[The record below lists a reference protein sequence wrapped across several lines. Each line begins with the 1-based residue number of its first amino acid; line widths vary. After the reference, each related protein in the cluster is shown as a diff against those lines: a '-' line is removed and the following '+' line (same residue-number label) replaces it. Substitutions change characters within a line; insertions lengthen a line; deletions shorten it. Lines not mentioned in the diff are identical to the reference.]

1 MRNTR
6 EPSSGMD
13 YWEEQNNDS
22 ADLCS
27 ELETPRPTPLG
38 RRNGWTGKLRS
49 TIESEIIPRLMMAHR
64 ATNGSKPP
72 LQCAPILIE
81 SNTVEEFAELVVEQE
96 VEVLRAYINA
106 LHEEGQSLESL
117 FLELFAPAA
126 RHLGEQWKQ
135 DTLDFTDVT
144 LGLSRL
150 QRLLQ
155 EYGRQL
161 ESNGEVA
168 TLTGRALLVAAEGE
182 QHTFGLSILTEF
194 FRRDGWDV
202 TSKPLSSRQEI
213 AAEVRTGGYDIVG
226 FSVSQEAM
234 LERVAACIELVRKES
249 SESRVHIMVGGRV
262 FLDNPALVS
271 EVGADSTAS
280 DAGRAVARA
289 RMYLSYHAEKGAK
302 RLA

>member
-6 EPSSGMD
+6 ETSSGAD
-13 YWEEQNNDS
+13 FWEDHADAS
-22 ADLCS
+22 TDLCS
-27 ELETPRPTPLG
+27 ELETKRPTALAQ
-38 RRNGWTGKLRS
+38 RNGWTSQLRQ

-64 ATNGSKPP
+64 ANGARPQ
-72 LQCAPILIE
+72 LQCAPIVIE
-81 SNTVEEFAELVVEQE
+81 GNTVEEFATLVIEQE

-106 LHEEGQSLESL
+106 LVEEGQSLESL

-135 DTLDFTDVT
+135 DTRDFTDVT

-161 ESNGEVA
+161 ESDA
-168 TLTGRALLVAAEGE
+168 AIQAGRALLVSTEGE

-202 TSKPLSSRQEI
+202 TSKTLSSEEEI
-213 AAEVRTGGYDIVG
+213 ASEVRTGRFDIVG
-226 FSVSQEAM
+226 FSVSQDSM
-234 LERVAACIELVRKES
+234 LERVASCIEMVRKECGQ
-249 SESRVHIMVGGRV
+249 RRIHIMVGGRV

-280 DAGRAVARA
+280 DASRAVARA
-289 RMYLSYHAEKGAK
+289 RVYLSYHAEKGAR

>member
-6 EPSSGMD
+6 ETSSGAG
-13 YWEEQNNDS
+13 YWEDHTGES
-22 ADLCS
+22 TDLCS
-27 ELETPRPTPLG
+27 ELETTRPTALTQ
-38 RRNGWTGKLRS
+38 RNGWTSQLRQ

-64 ATNGSKPP
+64 ANGARPQ
-72 LQCAPILIE
+72 LLCAPIVIE
-81 SNTVEEFAELVVEQE
+81 GKTVQEFATLVVEQE
-96 VEVLRAYINA
+96 LEVLRAYINA
-106 LHEEGQSLESL
+106 LVEEGQSLESL
-117 FLELFAPAA
+117 FLELLAPAA

-135 DTLDFTDVT
+135 DTRDFADVT

-161 ESNGEVA
+161 ECDNDA
-168 TLTGRALLVAAEGE
+168 AIQAGRALLVATEGE

-202 TSKPLSSRQEI
+202 TSKTLSAGNEI
-213 AAEVRTGGYDIVG
+213 ASEVRTGRYDIVG
-226 FSVSQEAM
+226 FSVSQDSM
-234 LERVAACIELVRKES
+234 LGRVASCIEMVRKES
-249 SESRVHIMVGGRV
+249 GQRRIHIMVGGRV

-280 DAGRAVARA
+280 DASRAVARA
-289 RMYLSYHAEKGAK
+289 RVYLSYHAEKGDR